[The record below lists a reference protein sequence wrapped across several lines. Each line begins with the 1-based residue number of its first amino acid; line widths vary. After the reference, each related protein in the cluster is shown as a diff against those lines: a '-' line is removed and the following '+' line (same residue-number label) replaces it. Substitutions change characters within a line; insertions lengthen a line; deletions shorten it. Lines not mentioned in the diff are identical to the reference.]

1 MQLQGQ
7 LITFIRAPTYILII
21 VKLTFLFLALRV
33 SKVVWILIFEVLS
46 LLIEVF
52 SIFFNELGLLE

>member
-21 VKLTFLFLALRV
+21 VELTFLFLALRV